1 MEFTQSLASRDQ
13 IQLHIYKKFE
23 GSEPLISISND
34 LILPCMISSVIALA
48 VPGALQIPCPWV
60 RMAKLHVN
68 IN

>member
-13 IQLHIYKKFE
+13 IQLHIYKKPE